1 MFKIKKLL
9 DVGHRWV
16 KESRARG
23 RAPIQKHMRRRAL
36 FRTLHVQ
43 QVTSHAS
50 HARKGAMHE
59 MHTTQQ
65 FNDRDENAHNSHS
78 LMTETQADFSQDLGV

>member
-50 HARKGAMHE
+50 HAGKGAMHE

-65 FNDRDENAHNSHS
+65 FNDRDAGGFQSRPRGIG
-78 LMTETQADFSQDLGV
+78 ACVKK